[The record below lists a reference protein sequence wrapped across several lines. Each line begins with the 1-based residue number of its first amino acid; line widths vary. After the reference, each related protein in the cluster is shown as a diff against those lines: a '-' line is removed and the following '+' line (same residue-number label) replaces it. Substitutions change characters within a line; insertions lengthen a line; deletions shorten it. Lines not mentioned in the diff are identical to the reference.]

1 VLNLKANVFN
11 SIKDQSLNLE
21 LIPDYV
27 DVLKMQGV
35 QNAYILGTTGEG
47 VSLNVAER
55 KKVAEAWM
63 KHSNKLNKI
72 LCHVGAN
79 SITDVKGEICKM
91 HLIFHSL
98 EVELLQGRCFRWP

>member
-1 VLNLKANVFN
+1 MLKASLFN

-27 DVLKMQGV
+27 DVLKKQGV

-79 SITDVKGEICKM
+79 SITDVKGGIFKM
-91 HLIFHSL
+91 HQIFHIPYDI
-98 EVELLQGRCFRWP
+98 VYIQ

>member
-1 VLNLKANVFN
+1 MLKANLFN

-72 LCHVGAN
+72 LCHVGGN
-79 SITDVKGEICKM
+79 SITDVKGQICKM

>member
-1 VLNLKANVFN
+1 MRYNLFEMLKASLFN

-27 DVLKMQGV
+27 DVLKKQGV

-79 SITDVKGEICKM
+79 SITDVKGGIFKM
-91 HLIFHSL
+91 HQIFHIPYDI
-98 EVELLQGRCFRWP
+98 VYIQ